1 MTPGSRGDHSK
12 DIVSRW
18 LLGSQAGSILRLG
31 GVTGFTGWTAAESGL
46 MTPQRRPDG
55 LIHVTFADDPE
66 PVPYL
71 IEIET
76 YASSDADRQVYEDL
90 LLAAVDRRVV
100 PEAICLVLRPKGNAQ
115 VTGQYSAVSRRG
127 TSRLSARWDV
137 VRLWELKA
145 ADLLATGDPGLIPW
159 VPLTQ
164 IDGPAEIV
172 LQECRDRIER
182 DIPPERRVNYC
193 AATEVLGRLVHPF
206 GLLERIFAPEA
217 EMIESPLFQDLECQA
232 TQRNIRYVLEQR
244 FGPMPD
250 DLRQRLRSIFEF
262 DRLQKLLYQ
271 ERECS
276 NYDDFRALLEQPA
289 GN

>member
-18 LLGSQAGSILRLG
+18 ILGSQAGSILRLS
-31 GVTGFTGWTAAESGL
+31 GVTGFTGWTTSESGL
-46 MTPQRRPDG
+46 TTPQRRPDG
-55 LIHVTFADDPE
+55 LIHVTFADDLE

-90 LLAAVDRRVV
+90 LLATIDKRVV

-115 VTGQYSAVSRRG
+115 VRGEYSVVSRSG
-127 TSRLSARWDV
+127 TSRVSANWRVINLWD
-137 VRLWELKA
+137 LEA
-145 ADLLATGDPGLIPW
+145 SALLATGDAGLIPW

-164 IDGPAEIV
+164 ITGPAEIT

-193 AATEVLGRLVHPF
+193 AATEILGRLIHPF
-206 GLLERIFAPEA
+206 DLLERIFSRGT

-232 TQRNIRYVLEQR
+232 NQRAIRRAMEFR
-244 FGPMPD
+244 FGPMPE
-250 DLRQRLRSIFEF
+250 DLLRTLKTMFEPAPLEAILN
-262 DRLQKLLYQ
+262 RLYQ
-271 ERECS
+271 CS
-276 NYDDFRALLEQPA
+276 NYDDFRALLTAPPTE
-289 GN
+289 